1 MRFAEALCVF
11 IFGMTARRNPMG
23 STKPAEG
30 SFYHD
35 RRFSGPSWRS
45 LAAGK
50 HRRVLLTTVSSLLE
64 ACQIPN
70 TEAELRK
77 SLRDLAD
84 LIESSDGAE
93 SEARKARF
101 GGLIDR
107 IDALGSSLPA
117 EAHELRHFIKRHSFA
132 KALDHLEQRPP
143 SADSGSD

>member
-1 MRFAEALCVF
+1 MNQSCGSDILSRSALLGPLVPL
-11 IFGMTARRNPMG
+11 ARR
-23 STKPAEG
+23 S
-30 SFYHD
+30 
-35 RRFSGPSWRS
+35 
-45 LAAGK
+45 K
-50 HRRVLLTTVSSLLE
+50 HCRVLLTTVSSSLE
-64 ACQIPN
+64 ACEIPN

-77 SLRDLAD
+77 SLRDLVD

-107 IDALGSSLPA
+107 IDELGSSLPA

-143 SADSGSD
+143 SADSGSE